1 MGPFDRECKGP
12 AASDARRGARTG
24 RAGPAGGCNGGSVG
38 VKLRSLPERAAR
50 IDSLDGPRGGR
61 ERARRGG
68 ARPRAVR
75 LGAALAAGL
84 AGVPNAHATPCDT
97 PHRQVLPNGIEV
109 VLSPDASL
117 PQVALVSS
125 VRAGF
130 RDDPPGYA
138 GLAHFVEHLTFRGA
152 PAFASVFEL
161 YAEAGATSVN
171 ATTSSDTTDYYALL
185 PAAQLERGLWLEARR
200 LALGLDLL
208 DERTALDER
217 GVLLREHELRYGYA
231 PGFRLLSATYAAL
244 FPAPHPYHLLFPSE
258 SSLERLN
265 LDAARR
271 FHAYHYSPER
281 LRLVLAGDFQ
291 PEAASAAIERYFGD
305 LPARPAAP
313 APTACE
319 RWARTTPTPAATRL
333 VLRSQLRNER
343 LELYWP
349 VLAQEDPDRWRGLLR
364 LLDSALGDAAR
375 QAGLASNVDARL
387 VRLELGSFWMLAID
401 IVPGQPLS
409 RAEPLVRQTLQ
420 TLRTRPPDP
429 AELASQSEAVLL
441 RQAVDDARLLA
452 RARALARRTC
462 RASACSDAEPAL
474 SPASLGRVWRFDPER
489 ALIVERRFDPSA
501 PDDGEI
507 ERRP

>member
-1 MGPFDRECKGP
+1 
-12 AASDARRGARTG
+12 
-24 RAGPAGGCNGGSVG
+24 V
-38 VKLRSLPERAAR
+38 
-50 IDSLDGPRGGR
+50 
-61 ERARRGG
+61 
-68 ARPRAVR
+68 
-75 LGAALAAGL
+75 AGL
-84 AGVPNAHATPCDT
+84 AAVRDAHAAACDA
-97 PHRQVLPNGIEV
+97 PLRHVLSNGVEV
-109 VLSPDASL
+109 VLAPEVSL

-130 RDDPPGYA
+130 RDDPPGYE

-200 LALGLDLL
+200 LALGLDLI

-217 GVLLREHELRYGYA
+217 GVLLREHELRFGYA

-244 FPAPHPYHLLFPSE
+244 FPAPHPYHAPFASE
-258 SSLERLN
+258 DSLERLS

-271 FHAYHYSPER
+271 FHAFHYSPRR
-281 LRLVLAGDFQ
+281 LRLVLAGGFQ

-305 LPARPAAP
+305 LPAQPAGALD
-313 APTACE
+313 ADACE
-319 RWARTTPTPAATRL
+319 RWARSTPSVAATRL

-349 VLAQEDPDRWRGLLR
+349 MRADEDPERWRGLLR
-364 LLDSALGDAAR
+364 LLDSTLGDAVR
-375 QAGLASNVDARL
+375 QTGLGSDVDARL
-387 VRLELGSFWMLAID
+387 VRLELASFWTLAID
-401 IVPGQPLS
+401 IVPGQPFAN
-409 RAEPLVRQTLQ
+409 AEPLVRRTLEA
-420 TLRTRPPDP
+420 LRTRPPDL
-429 AELASQSEAVLL
+429 AELASQNEAALL
-441 RQAVDDARLLA
+441 RQAIDDTRLLA

-462 RASACSDAEPAL
+462 RPSACASATSAL
-474 SPASLGRVWRFDPER
+474 SPASLGLAWRFDPDR

-501 PDDGEI
+501 PDAGEI

>member
-1 MGPFDRECKGP
+1 M
-12 AASDARRGARTG
+12 
-24 RAGPAGGCNGGSVG
+24 
-38 VKLRSLPERAAR
+38 
-50 IDSLDGPRGGR
+50 
-61 ERARRGG
+61 
-68 ARPRAVR
+68 
-75 LGAALAAGL
+75 
-84 AGVPNAHATPCDT
+84 
-97 PHRQVLPNGIEV
+97 LPNGIEV
-109 VLSPDASL
+109 VLSPDTSL

-130 RDDPPGYA
+130 RDDPPGYE
-138 GLAHFVEHLTFRGA
+138 GLAHFVEHLTFRGT
-152 PAFASVFEL
+152 PPFASAFEL

-200 LALGLDLL
+200 MALGLDLV

-244 FPAPHPYHLLFPSE
+244 FPAPHPYHALFASKT
-258 SSLERLN
+258 SLERLS

-271 FHAYHYSPER
+271 FHAYHHSPRR

-291 PEAASAAIERYFGD
+291 PEVAAAAIERHFGD
-305 LPARPAAP
+305 LPAQPAA
-313 APTACE
+313 APDPDACE
-319 RWARTTPTPAATRL
+319 RWARVNPSTGASRL

-349 VLAQEDPDRWRGLLR
+349 VLADEDPERWRGLLR
-364 LLDSALGDAAR
+364 LLHSTLGDAVR
-375 QAGLASNVDARL
+375 QTGLGSNVDARL
-387 VRLELGSFWMLAID
+387 VRLELGSFWMLVID
-401 IVPGQPLS
+401 VVPGQPLAK
-409 RAEPLVRQTLQ
+409 AEPLVRQTLEA
-420 TLRTRPPDP
+420 LRTRPPDL
-429 AELASQSEAVLL
+429 AELTSQDEAAVL
-441 RQAVDDARLLA
+441 RRAVDDTRLLA

-462 RASACSDAEPAL
+462 RASACNEADAAL
-474 SPASLGRVWRFDPER
+474 SPAALSHVWRFDPDR